1 MPRQSSATELRINNI
16 TDCLTPVVT
25 LLQGINDALGPPFVQ
40 SIVNTTLAVMTGIKN
55 IKRNKDECLQLVEDI
70 HGILHV
76 IVNLHITSET
86 PSSLPP
92 AILEDIGSF
101 TGTLH
106 KIYAYVEAQQD
117 GNRLKQIFCQGEI
130 NTLLKDCRAGLDHA
144 VKIFKVDTGA
154 MMMTNMDEMKK
165 KTEAMHKELLELI
178 SALSDG
184 TVSDRSSS
192 PKIFHG
198 RESELEDIMKILR
211 QDSPRIAILGGGGMG
226 KTSLARAVLHHPDT
240 LARFEARFFVGAES
254 ATTSIELAAL
264 IGLHIGLKPGADLT
278 RPIVNYL
285 AKQQTCL
292 LILDNLETP
301 WEKKESRGGVE
312 EFLSLLTDLEH
323 LALIITMRG
332 AERPQKVRWTRPFLL
347 PLKPLSEE
355 AAQDTFNMITDHC
368 YNSHDTHQLLKLTD
382 NMPLAVD
389 LIAHLVD
396 YEGLSTVLS
405 RWELEKTSILSTG
418 CDRRSSLDASISVS
432 LSSPRIT
439 PGSKEL
445 LSLLS
450 ILPDGLS
457 DVELVQSNLPIADIR
472 ACKAT
477 LLATSLAY
485 IDTKKRLKSLVP
497 IREHIHSFFPPS
509 PILSQSIRKHFHS
522 LLGLYS
528 EYRYKGAELKPV
540 IAEIT
545 MNLANLQQLLAQ
557 GLHSDAPDLVDAI
570 YSTSFLNSFYRHTAS
585 TGTPLMDVIPHVFPH
600 PRNYR
605 VEVSFIIEVLNNP
618 MANASVTTLL
628 AHGVSYCEYLND
640 PVLESRFYRSA
651 GGYLFWYQKNHSQA
665 MQFLDRALELSRS
678 CGSTEIQC
686 STLNNMADLHWRTG
700 NYSSAITLAIESERM
715 ARQSG
720 HLYYQAVALQ
730 VAGFSSTALGKYQ
743 DSFALLHR
751 ARRLLSIC
759 GLAGTYVDLHILAVQ
774 AEVHFRKS
782 EYVEARRIHS
792 EILQDISVD
801 PKGYNYGF
809 SLLNMAQIGVIT
821 GEDNDLVRKS
831 LGEARKIFNS
841 LQDPLEITFCDT
853 ILADLELR
861 EGNTPL
867 AAVLFQKNLK
877 FSWGNV
883 SEDVSLCL
891 ERLADGAQW
900 MGVENC
906 TTTWPVVYL
915 ANARKSKVKLAL
927 HKALLFLGDVFISN
941 MDANTAHSLFTVAL
955 EGFTYMDVHCS
966 RAQCMLRLGDL
977 AQNQGDLS
985 KAAKLWTSAR
995 PLFERSSQVK
1005 DVAQI
1010 DARLTAIEEKN
1021 GKSISHLMALHVP
1034 GKVPAGSEDGD
1045 KLGIEE
1051 VGDTTGAEGG
1061 KKMIPVVGH

>member
-1 MPRQSSATELRINNI
+1 MPRKSSATELRINNI
-16 TDCLTPVVT
+16 ADCLTPVVT

-40 SIVNTTLAVMTGIKN
+40 SIVNTTLAVMTGIEN

-70 HGILHV
+70 HGILH
-76 IVNLHITSET
+76 
-86 PSSLPP
+86 
-92 AILEDIGSF
+92 
-101 TGTLH
+101 
-106 KIYAYVEAQQD
+106 IYAFVEAQQ
-117 GNRLKQIFCQGEI
+117 GNKLKQIFRQGEI

-144 VKIFKVDTGA
+144 VKIFKVDTGV
-154 MMMTNMDEMKK
+154 MMMINMDEMKK

-192 PKIFHG
+192 VYQGGPGSQNSSTSFSMLPSRPKIFHG
-198 RESELEDIMKILR
+198 RESELEDVMKILR

-226 KTSLARAVLHHPDT
+226 KTSLARVVLHHPDT
-240 LARFEARFFVGAES
+240 LARFEARFFVSAES

-264 IGLHIGLKPGADLT
+264 IGLHIGLKPAADLT

-301 WEKKESRGGVE
+301 WERKESRAGVE

-332 AERPQKVRWTRPFLL
+332 AERPQKVHWTRPFLL

-355 AAQDTFNMITDHC
+355 TAQDTFNMITDHC

-396 YEGLSTVLS
+396 YEGLSNVLS

-418 CDRRSSLDASISVS
+418 CDRKSSLDASISVS

-457 DVELVQSNLPIADIR
+457 DVELVQSNLPITDIR

-485 IDTKKRLKSLVP
+485 IDTRERLKSLVP
-497 IREHIHSFFPPS
+497 IREHIQSFSPPS

-540 IAEIT
+540 VAQIT
-545 MNLANLQQLLAQ
+545 MNLANLQRVLGQ
-557 GLHSDAPDLVDAI
+557 GLHPDGPDLVDAI
-570 YSTSFLNSFYRHTAS
+570 HSTIFLNSFYLRTVS
-585 TGTPLMDVIPHVFPH
+585 TGTTLMDVIPRVFPH

-605 VEVSFIIEVLNNP
+605 VEVSFIIEVLNRP
-618 MANASVTTLL
+618 MVNASVTTLL

-640 PVLESRFYRSA
+640 PVLES
-651 GGYLFWYQKNHSQA
+651 GQYLFWYQRSHSQA
-665 MQFLDRALELSRS
+665 MQFLDRALGLSRS
-678 CGSTEIQC
+678 CGSTELQC
-686 STLNNMADLHWRTG
+686 STLNAMADLHYTSG
-700 NYSSAITLAIESERM
+700 NYSSAITLAFESERI

-720 HLYYQAVALQ
+720 NLYSQALALQ
-730 VAGFSSTALGKYQ
+730 VAGFSSIDLGKYQ

-751 ARRLLSIC
+751 ARRLFSIC
-759 GLAGTYVDLHILAVQ
+759 GLAGTHGDQNILAAQ
-774 AEVHFRKS
+774 ADIHFQKS
-782 EYVEARRIHS
+782 EY
-792 EILQDISVD
+792 
-801 PKGYNYGF
+801 
-809 SLLNMAQIGVIT
+809 
-821 GEDNDLVRKS
+821 
-831 LGEARKIFNS
+831 
-841 LQDPLEITFCDT
+841 
-853 ILADLELR
+853 DLELR
-861 EGNTPL
+861 EGNTSL

-877 FSWGNV
+877 LSWGND
-883 SEDVSLCL
+883 SEDVSFCL

-900 MGVENC
+900 MGLESW

-915 ANARKSKVKLAL
+915 INAQKSQAKLAL
-927 HKALLFLGDVFISN
+927 HKALVFVGDVFISN
-941 MDANTAHSLFTVAL
+941 MEEDTAHSLFTVAL
-955 EGFTYMDVHCS
+955 DGFTYMDVHRS
-966 RAQCMLRLGDL
+966 RAQCILRLGDL
-977 AQNQGDLS
+977 AQNQEDLL
-985 KAAKLWTSAR
+985 KATKLWTSAR
-995 PLFERSSQVK
+995 PLFERSSQAK

-1010 DARLTAIEEKN
+1010 DARLVAIEEKN
-1021 GKSISHLMALHVP
+1021 GKSISHLMALHAP
-1034 GKVPAGSEDGD
+1034 GKVPASSEDGD
-1045 KLGIEE
+1045 KLGTEE
-1051 VGDTTGAEGG
+1051 VGDTTSAEGG
-1061 KKMIPVVGH
+1061 KI